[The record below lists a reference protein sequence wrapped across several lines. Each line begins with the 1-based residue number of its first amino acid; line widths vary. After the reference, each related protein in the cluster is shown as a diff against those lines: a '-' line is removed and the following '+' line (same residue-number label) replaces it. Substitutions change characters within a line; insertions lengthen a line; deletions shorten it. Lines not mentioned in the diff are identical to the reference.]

1 MARTAASAFR
11 WVALARSIRRMSNEG
26 CDRGGR
32 FDEAGRAEGGAACAR
47 LALEVIG
54 GHRRERRR
62 RATHVGVFSQAGEE
76 GDILADHAEAGRA
89 YDAPYHGPDILKSG
103 EMSMVNKDMDLM
115 ERKYCDRIELR
126 RWADALIEA
135 AGGQQW

>member
-1 MARTAASAFR
+1 
-11 WVALARSIRRMSNEG
+11 VPK
-26 CDRGGR
+26 
-32 FDEAGRAEGGAACAR
+32 AER
-47 LALEVIG
+47 LAHVLRSRVIG
-54 GHRRERRR
+54 GHRRKRRR
-62 RATHVGVFSQAGEE
+62 RATHVGVFSTGRRGG
-76 GDILADHAEAGRA
+76 GDILADHAEAERA

-135 AGGQQW
+135 AGGQKW

>member
-1 MARTAASAFR
+1 MTRACRRRSGLRTSCARGYWWSPPRAASPSYACR
-11 WVALARSIRRMSNEG
+11 RILNKPARG
-26 CDRGGR
+26 
-32 FDEAGRAEGGAACAR
+32 
-47 LALEVIG
+47 
-54 GHRRERRR
+54 
-62 RATHVGVFSQAGEE
+62 

-89 YDAPYHGPDILKSG
+89 YDAPYHGPDILTSG

-135 AGGQQW
+135 AGGQKW